1 MNRAAKI
8 FLLFALGSLF
18 SITCDAKEPPQKT
31 DKIKIASAC
40 CINDKWIFRV
50 FDGLTGE
57 TITITQNKKNAK
69 GFAIAAYNPT
79 TQTAELSTPRG
90 NFIITFDEQT
100 PFSANPTP
108 QAESSQSSEEQ
119 EITAGKVNI
128 QCKSILERIN

>member
-8 FLLFALGSLF
+8 LLLLALGSLV

-31 DKIKIASAC
+31 DKIKILSAC
-40 CINDKWIFRV
+40 CINDRWIFRV

-79 TQTAELSTPRG
+79 TQTAELFTPRG

-100 PFSANPTP
+100 PFSEVSAP
-108 QAESSQSSEEQ
+108 QAESSQSPEQ
-119 EITAGKVNI
+119 QRTSDCTTTTQRK
-128 QCKSILERIN
+128 QILERIK

>member
-8 FLLFALGSLF
+8 MLLFALGSLF
-18 SITCDAKEPPQKT
+18 SIPCGAKEQPQKT
-31 DKIKIASAC
+31 DKIKIVSAC
-40 CINDKWIFRV
+40 CINDRWIFRV

-57 TITITQNKKNAK
+57 TITITQNKKNGK
-69 GFAIAAYNPT
+69 GFAITAYNQK

-100 PFSANPTP
+100 PFSAISTP
-108 QAESSQSSEEQ
+108 QAESPQSSEEQ

-128 QCKSILERIN
+128 QRKSILERIN

>member
-1 MNRAAKI
+1 MNRAAMI
-8 FLLFALGSLF
+8 LLLFALGSLF
-18 SITCDAKEPPQKT
+18 SITCDAKEPSQKT
-31 DKIKIASAC
+31 DKIKIISAC

-57 TITITQNKKNAK
+57 TITITPNKKNAK

-100 PFSANPTP
+100 PFSAIPTP
-108 QAESSQSSEEQ
+108 QTEPPQSPEQ
-119 EITAGKVNI
+119 PQTTADTTTTQRK
-128 QCKSILERIN
+128 QILERIK

>member
-8 FLLFALGSLF
+8 LLLLALGSLF

-31 DKIKIASAC
+31 DKIKIVSAC
-40 CINDKWIFRV
+40 CINDRWIFRV

-57 TITITQNKKNAK
+57 TITITPNKKNAK
-69 GFAIAAYNPT
+69 GFAITAYNQK

-100 PFSANPTP
+100 PFSAIPSP
-108 QAESSQSSEEQ
+108 QAESPQSPEQ
-119 EITAGKVNI
+119 QRTSDTTAIT
-128 QCKSILERIN
+128 QRRQILERIK

>member
-8 FLLFALGSLF
+8 LLLFALGSLF

-31 DKIKIASAC
+31 DKIKIVSAC

-57 TITITQNKKNAK
+57 TITITPNKKNAK
-69 GFAIAAYNPT
+69 GFAITAYNQT

-90 NFIITFDEQT
+90 NFIITFDEQS
-100 PFSANPTP
+100 PFPRISTP
-108 QAESSQSSEEQ
+108 QTESSKDSEQ
-119 EITAGKVNI
+119 QQTTPDTTTT
-128 QCKSILERIN
+128 QRRQILERIK

>member
-1 MNRAAKI
+1 MNRAARML
-8 FLLFALGSLF
+8 LLFALGSLF

-31 DKIKIASAC
+31 DKIKIVSAC
-40 CINDKWIFRV
+40 CINDRWIFRV

-57 TITITQNKKNAK
+57 TITITPNKKNAK

-100 PFSANPTP
+100 PFSTIQTP
-108 QAESSQSSEEQ
+108 QAESPLSPEQ
-119 EITAGKVNI
+119 QRTSDSTTTT
-128 QCKSILERIN
+128 QRRQILERIK

>member
-8 FLLFALGSLF
+8 LLLFALGSLF

-31 DKIKIASAC
+31 DKIKIVSAC
-40 CINDKWIFRV
+40 CINDRWIFRV

-57 TITITQNKKNAK
+57 TITITPNKKNAK
-69 GFAIAAYNPT
+69 GFAITAYNQT

-108 QAESSQSSEEQ
+108 QAEPSQFPEQ
-119 EITAGKVNI
+119 QRTSDTTAIT
-128 QCKSILERIN
+128 QRRQILERIK